1 MQNRPVSLSP
11 TPTTPARRPPGCAAQ
26 EAPAHDEGDRVT
38 LSDEALGFRAQVG
51 PPGPRLGDR
60 GERVRALQE
69 DLLRWMPGWKDH
81 LEADGVY
88 GPQTRKAVE
97 FFKKVQGTGRDG
109 RSVDPETAG
118 KLHDLRT
125 GEFWARNPDGTPQNP
140 RVPEMETRYQKALQ
154 TGYPLAD
161 RSQGL
166 SPSEIREVAA
176 SDPQR
181 LVRYRGH
188 DAQAL
193 TWKRYVEL
201 EKAARR
207 EFPGYH
213 LAVTCTTE
221 GEHQSAAHPDGRG
234 IDFVL
239 ERDRD
244 GYRPDTGEF
253 DSGRLAELARQN
265 GFEVLDEYVND
276 SAFRTG
282 PHIHAE
288 AW

>member
-11 TPTTPARRPPGCAAQ
+11 TSTSAAPRPRGGPAREGPT
-26 EAPAHDEGDRVT
+26 HDVGDTVT
-38 LSDEALGFRAQVG
+38 LSDEALGFRTRVG

-60 GERVRALQE
+60 GERVQALQE
-69 DLLRWMPGWKDH
+69 DLLRWMPGWQDH

-88 GPQTRKAVE
+88 GPKTQKALE

-109 RSVDPETAG
+109 RSVDPDTAEM
-118 KLHDLRT
+118 LHDVRT
-125 GEFWARNPDGTPQNP
+125 GEFWAHDPDGRSHNP
-140 RVPEMETRYQKALQ
+140 RVPEMEQRYQKALR

-166 SPSEIREVAA
+166 SPAEIRDLAA

-188 DAQAL
+188 EARAV
-193 TWKRYVEL
+193 TWKRYLEL
-201 EKAARR
+201 EKAVRR
-207 EFPGYH
+207 EFPGHH

-221 GEHQSAAHPDGRG
+221 GEHQSVAHPDGRG

-253 DSGRLAELARQN
+253 DSGRLADLARQK

-276 SAFRTG
+276 SALRTG